1 MYVSPVKI
9 KYTVQCGTIEPM
21 KQIIAAVS
29 VIVLVVSLIA
39 ISFTFNQVESEQ
51 ERLRS
56 DIHYRSSLIADSL
69 KESIEPNFI
78 NKSNTYLQTVVEK
91 FASNQ
96 RFAGLAIVDNK
107 GKIVAVSSSL
117 PQEISESQEIATD
130 VMDSDTPNGN
140 FVNFNEKKMYV
151 FASPLRD
158 KESVV
163 GALII
168 VQNAGYIDVRLNEIW
183 LNNLVRLIVQ
193 ALLISMAVVLVF
205 RWMLLEPMRNL
216 VHSLQQTGNG
226 KKGNK
231 VINYPLFS
239 PLIKE
244 VGNIQQNLIAARIA
258 ASEEARLRLKKLD
271 TPWTTERLKAFVT
284 EILKDRSIFVVSNR
298 EPYVHTKNG
307 GGVSYH
313 FPASGMVTAIE
324 PLMQACG
331 GMWIAHGSGNA
342 DKLVVDKDDKIGAPP
357 NDPRYTL
364 KRVWLNDEEVKGYYE
379 GFSNEGI
386 WPLCHIAHNRP
397 IFRKADWDQYKAVN
411 EKFAKTL
418 LKEIKNH
425 QNPIVIIQDFHFS
438 LLPRMIKE
446 KRPDATIGLFW
457 HIPWPN
463 AESFS
468 ICPWKKEILDGL
480 LGTDILGFHTQ
491 VHANNFINTVG
502 RELEALI
509 DLDQFTVTK
518 NGHVTF
524 VKPFPISI
532 DFTKNAPD
540 LIKSQHEVGKKK
552 LKELGIKSEYIG
564 IGVDRLDYTKGILER
579 LKAVELFLTKYPS
592 YIEKFTFIQISAPSR
607 SNIPHYMEFAAKV
620 EDEVERIN
628 DKFKKNDWKPIVF
641 LEKHHSHDDIY
652 PLFRMANLCLVTS
665 LHDGMNLVAKEFV
678 ASRNDEKGVLI
689 LSQFTGA
696 SRELHDALI
705 VNPYN
710 GEQTAD
716 AIHEALTMKKTDQI
730 RRMRRMRGII
740 KSYNIYRWSAEL
752 LKTMVDLG

>member
-1 MYVSPVKI
+1 MR
-9 KYTVQCGTIEPM
+9 
-21 KQIIAAVS
+21 QIITAVFFIA
-29 VIVLVVSLIA
+29 VIVSLIA
-39 ISFTFNQVESEQ
+39 ASFTYTQVINER
-51 ERLRS
+51 ERLES
-56 DIHYRSSLIADSL
+56 DINYRSSLVADSL
-69 KESIEPNFI
+69 KESIEPNF
-78 NKSNTYLQTVVEK
+78 NSKSDDYLQSVVER
-91 FASNQ
+91 FADNQ
-96 RFAGLAIVDNK
+96 RFAGLAVIDNK
-107 GKIVAVSSSL
+107 GTIIAVSSSL
-117 PQEISESQEIATD
+117 PKEITEVQKIATD
-130 VMDSDTPNGN
+130 VMDEDTADGN
-140 FVNFNEKKMYV
+140 FVNFEDRKMYV
-151 FASPLRD
+151 FASPLHD
-158 KESVV
+158 KKSVV
-163 GALII
+163 GSLVI
-168 VQNAGYIDVRLNEIW
+168 VQNANYIDTRLNDIW
-183 LNNLVRLIVQ
+183 LNNLARLSVQ
-193 ALLISMAVVLVF
+193 VILIAFAVVLVL
-205 RWMLLEPMRNL
+205 RWILLDPIRNL
-216 VHSLQQTGNG
+216 VRSLQQTGNA
-226 KKGNK
+226 N
-231 VINYPLFS
+231 NPNTAFNNPLFS

-271 TPWTTERLKAFVT
+271 TPWTTERLKAFAT
-284 EILKDRSIFVVSNR
+284 GILKDRSIFVVSNR
-298 EPYVHTKNG
+298 EPYVHTMNG
-307 GGVSYH
+307 NKITYH

-342 DKLVVDKDDKIGAPP
+342 DKLVVDKEDKIGAPP

-364 KRVWLNDEEVKGYYE
+364 KRVWLTKEEEKGYYE

-397 IFRKADWDQYKAVN
+397 IFRKTDWDQYKIVN
-411 EKFAKTL
+411 EKFAKSL

-425 QNPIVIIQDFHFS
+425 KNPIIMIQDFHFS
-438 LLPRMIKE
+438 LLPRLIKE
-446 KRPDATIGLFW
+446 KRPDATIGIFW

-480 LGTDILGFHTQ
+480 LGSDILGFHTQ
-491 VHANNFINTVG
+491 LHANNFINTVG

-518 NGHVTF
+518 NRHVTF

-532 DFTKNAPD
+532 DFTKNAPH
-540 LIKSQHEVGKKK
+540 LIKNQQEVGKRK
-552 LKELGIKSEYIG
+552 LKELGVKTEYIG

-579 LKAVELFLTKYPS
+579 LKAIELFLLKRPS
-592 YIEKFTFIQISAPSR
+592 YKGKFTFIQISAPSR
-607 SNIPHYMEFAAKV
+607 SSIQHYQEFAKRV
-620 EDEVERIN
+620 ESEVERIN
-628 DKFKKNDWKPIVF
+628 NKFRKNDWRPIVF
-641 LEKHHSHDDIY
+641 LQKHHSHDDIY
-652 PLFRMANLCLVTS
+652 PLYRAANVCLVTS

-696 SRELHDALI
+696 SRELRDALI

-716 AIHEALTMKKTDQI
+716 AIYEALTMKRSEQT
-730 RRMRRMRGII
+730 RRMRRMREII